1 MGQSHALAGHRRGTP
16 WGFWATLGFSALVML
31 SWFFTQVGVLSAF
44 VVVAAIQAAMGNSN
58 ALGDS
63 ASMSLFVK
71 DLANDGL
78 FLGAVTI
85 VSGIVGSAVTIYF
98 ASLRQHLSVR
108 DYLGLKLPKL
118 GQFTRWLLL
127 SIVSFFAIA
136 HAINALRLV
145 SRSPRTSE
153 FLADAH
159 KHPES
164 LPVLFIAVVLI
175 APLFEECLFRGFMLS
190 GLKKSRLGAA
200 GAVLLTAIAWAVI
213 HLQYD
218 VFDMGLIFVMGLILG
233 IAQIKTR
240 SLYIPFAIHVANNLI
255 AMLAVIFAAGR

>member
-1 MGQSHALAGHRRGTP
+1 
-16 WGFWATLGFSALVML
+16 
-31 SWFFTQVGVLSAF
+31 
-44 VVVAAIQAAMGNSN
+44 
-58 ALGDS
+58 
-63 ASMSLFVK
+63 
-71 DLANDGL
+71 
-78 FLGAVTI
+78 
-85 VSGIVGSAVTIYF
+85 
-98 ASLRQHLSVR
+98 VR
-108 DYLGLKLPKL
+108 DYLGLRLPKL
-118 GQFTRWLLL
+118 GQLTRWLLL
-127 SIVSFFAIA
+127 SIISFFAIA

-175 APLFEECLFRGFMLS
+175 APLFEEFLFRGFMLQ

-218 VFDMGLIFVMGLILG
+218 LFDMGLIFVMGLILG
-233 IAQIKTR
+233 VAQIKTR
-240 SLYIPFAIHVANNLI
+240 SLYIPFAIHVANNLV
-255 AMLAVIFAAGR
+255 AMLAVVFSASR